1 MHAGSPNTTAPFDA
15 AAIAVLDRLLDGGT
29 LSSADRAV
37 LAELRTRVA
46 DEGMANEPRP
56 SYRELFDAMPD
67 PVTVLDFEGNVV
79 DLNAAALAAFDR
91 GRDDVLGRPI
101 HEVNPDLPRDHM
113 GPVRE
118 ALERGEPYLIEVTNR
133 RNDGTRFPVEVHSA
147 RVVSGGHRWIV
158 AVARD
163 LTTRRGGELRY
174 RELMELVDK
183 GILIRD
189 ADDRVVHAN
198 AAAMRMF
205 DIGSGEAVDAVFRPG
220 LWLVIDENGRE
231 LGEDEL
237 PAGVARRTGRVVEST
252 VLGYYH
258 RERRRLIWVSVTA
271 VPQFA
276 PGTDRVQQVMT
287 LFSDV
292 TALKR
297 DSALFDRAQALAH
310 IGGWEWEPGPDHLY
324 LTEEARRI
332 LGRADAPETMDDLL
346 AVLGESDRR
355 VLRTALDDAI
365 EHGRHVDLELLAT
378 RDDGHSVWI
387 QLIGEIDGGK
397 VLQARLT
404 GTLQDVTERRQ
415 DEETLRVQA
424 RTDPLTTLLNRDAL
438 LSELQERIADPTQTG
453 VAVLYVDLDRFKVV
467 NDLLGHGAGDGLL
480 AAAAKRIQLAVGSEG
495 LTARF
500 GGDEFIVICHTA
512 DDAERPQRLAQAI
525 VDSFEKPF
533 RVHSEDFNITASVG
547 IAVADGSATT
557 APVLIQNADAAMFDS
572 KRRGRNGWQ
581 LFTAR
586 LAEQQLHRLE
596 LENKMR
602 RAIESGEFRLVYQ
615 PQIDLGTGRLIGAE
629 ALIRWKNRTLGE
641 IRPDRFIDHAE
652 TTGEIVGI
660 GGWALREAC
669 RQMREWIDNDVA
681 VPRVAVNVSYR
692 QFLAEDLVGIV
703 RDALAEHDLPGGALE
718 LEFTERV
725 LIEDVPDTLR
735 AFNDLRELG
744 VALSIDDFGEGYS
757 ALNYLRRLPIHGVKI
772 SKLFVEG
779 IPDNASDVAVC
790 RAVAGIAQSLGLDV
804 VAEGV
809 ETDAQ
814 RECLRSMGIGVGQG
828 YLFAPAL
835 QPDEI
840 EARYRS
846 PLETHER

>member
-1 MHAGSPNTTAPFDA
+1 MKRVPQDSTRAVDVGA
-15 AAIAVLDRLLDGGT
+15 ALGHVDRLLQ
-29 LSSADRAV
+29 SADLSGRDRNALQSV
-37 LAELRTRVA
+37 RDTLAAIEA
-46 DEGMANEPRP
+46 DAPASLP
-56 SYRELFDAMPD
+56 TYRELFNAMPD
-67 PVTVLDFEGNVV
+67 PVTVLDMDGVV
-79 DLNAAALAAFDR
+79 LELNDAALRAFR
-91 GRDDVLGRPI
+91 QPRDEVIGRPI
-101 HEVNPDLPRDHM
+101 HELNPDLPRDHM

-118 ALERGEPYLIEVTNR
+118 AVNRGERYLTEVTNKR
-133 RNDGTRFPVEVHSA
+133 ADGTRFPVEVHSA
-147 RVVSGGHRWIV
+147 RLDYDGHRYVV

-163 LTTRRGGELRY
+163 LTSRRSGELRY

-189 ADDRVVHAN
+189 ETDRVVHAN

-205 DIGSGEAVDAVFRPG
+205 EVGDQPVDEAFRREH
-220 LWLVIDENGRE
+220 WLIINEDGRE
-231 LGEDEL
+231 LEADEL
-237 PAGVARRTGRVVEST
+237 PAVLARTTGRVIGST

-258 RERRRLIWVSVTA
+258 RVSRRLIWVSVTA

-276 PGTDRVQQVMT
+276 PDTDRVQQVMT

-297 DSALFDRAQALAH
+297 DSSLFDRAQALAH
-310 IGGWEWEPGPDHLY
+310 IGGWEWEPGQDRLY
-324 LTEEARRI
+324 LTDEAQRI
-332 LGRADAPETMDDLL
+332 LGREPAPRTMDELL
-346 AVLGESDRR
+346 GSLRESDRR
-355 VLRTALDDAI
+355 ELRDALDAALADT
-365 EHGRHVDLELLAT
+365 GELDVEVLAT
-378 RDDGHSVWI
+378 RGDGHSVWI
-387 QLIGEIDGGK
+387 RMIGESDTNQP
-397 VLQARLT
+397 LQARLT

-415 DEETLRVQA
+415 GEETLRVQS

-438 LSELQERIADPTQTG
+438 LSELDVRLADPTQTG

-467 NDLLGHGAGDGLL
+467 NDLLGHAAGDGLL
-480 AAAAKRIQLAVGSEG
+480 ASAAHRIQHAVGSEG

-500 GGDEFIVICHTA
+500 GGDEFLIVCNTR
-512 DDAERPQRLAQAI
+512 DDPGRPQRLAQAI
-525 VDSFEKPF
+525 VDAFNPSF
-533 RVHSEDFNITASVG
+533 RLDDDDFNVTASVG
-547 IAVADGSATT
+547 IALASMPGTT
-557 APVLIQNADAAMFDS
+557 AQALIQNADVAMFES

-581 LFTAR
+581 LFTQPM
-586 LAEQQLHRLE
+586 AEQQQHRLQ
-596 LENKMR
+596 LENKLR
-602 RAIESGEFRLVYQ
+602 RATEKGEFRLVYQ
-615 PQIDLGTGRLIGAE
+615 PQIDLTTGVLVGVE
-629 ALIRWKNRTLGE
+629 ALIRWKNQTLGE
-641 IRPDRFIDHAE
+641 IRPDRFIEHAE
-652 TTGEIVGI
+652 ATGDIVGI

-669 RQMREWIDNDVA
+669 RQMREWLDAGVS

-692 QFLAEDLVGIV
+692 QFLAEDLAGNV
-703 RDALAEHDLPGGALE
+703 RAALEEHRLPGAALE

-735 AFNDLRELG
+735 AFAALRELG

-779 IPDNASDVAVC
+779 VPENDSDVAVC

-809 ETDAQ
+809 ENERQ
-814 RECLRSMGIGVGQG
+814 RECLRQMGIATGQG

-840 EARYRS
+840 EARYGR
-846 PLETHER
+846 LLTTR

>member
-1 MHAGSPNTTAPFDA
+1 MSPRSPDALPASDA
-15 AAIAVLDRLLDGGT
+15 AAIALLDRLLDGRPVSEQDRDTLAALRARIADSGT
-29 LSSADRAV
+29 SEA
-37 LAELRTRVA
+37 
-46 DEGMANEPRP
+46 GRP
-56 SYRELFDAMPD
+56 TYRELFDAMPD
-67 PVTVLDFEGNVV
+67 PVTVLDFDGHVV

-91 GRDDVLGRPI
+91 KRSDVIGRPI

-113 GPVRE
+113 APVRE

-133 RNDGTRFPVEVHSA
+133 RADGMRFPVEVHSA
-147 RVVSGGHRWIV
+147 RVDAAGRPWIV
-158 AVARD
+158 AIARD

-205 DIGSGEAVDAVFRPG
+205 EIGPGDSVEAVFRREH
-220 LWLVIDENGRE
+220 WLVIDENGRE
-231 LGEDEL
+231 LSDSEL
-237 PAGVARRTGRVVEST
+237 PAIVARRTGRVVEST

-258 RERRRLIWVSVTA
+258 RERRRLLWVSVTA

-276 PGTDRVQQVMT
+276 PGTDRVHQVMT

-310 IGGWEWEPGPDHLY
+310 IGGWEWEPGPDRLY
-324 LTEEARRI
+324 LTDEARRI
-332 LGRADAPETMDDLL
+332 LGRAHAPETMSELL
-346 AVLGESDRR
+346 AVLGDGDRR
-355 VLRTALDDAI
+355 LLRVALDDAVA
-365 EHGRHVDLELLAT
+365 HGHHIDLELLAT

-387 QLIGEIDGGK
+387 QLIGENDGRQL
-397 VLQARLT
+397 LQARLT

-438 LSELQERIADPTQTG
+438 LSELQERLADPTQTG
-453 VAVLYVDLDRFKVV
+453 VAVLYIDLDRFKVV

-512 DDAERPQRLAQAI
+512 DDAQRPQRLAQAI
-525 VDSFEKPF
+525 VDAFDECF
-533 RVHSEDFNITASVG
+533 RVHNEDFNITASVG
-547 IAVADGSATT
+547 IAVADATPTT
-557 APVLIQNADAAMFDS
+557 AQSLIQSADAAMFDS

-581 LFTAR
+581 LFTPH
-586 LAEQQLHRLE
+586 LAEQQQHRLE

-602 RAIESGEFRLVYQ
+602 RAIERGEFRLVYQ
-615 PQIDLGTGRLIGAE
+615 PQVDLTTGQVIGAE

-669 RQMREWIDNDVA
+669 RQMREWLDAGVA

-703 RDALAEHDLPGGALE
+703 RDALAEHDLPGAALE

-725 LIEDVPDTLR
+725 LIEDVPDTMR
-735 AFNDLRELG
+735 AFHELRELG

-772 SKLFVEG
+772 SKLFVQG
-779 IPDNASDVAVC
+779 VPDNASDVAVC

-809 ETDAQ
+809 ENDAQ
-814 RECLRSMGIGVGQG
+814 REALRSMGIGVGQG

-840 EARYRS
+840 EARYGR
-846 PLETHER
+846 LMETR

>member
-1 MHAGSPNTTAPFDA
+1 MSPRRPDPPPSADSA
-15 AAIAVLDRLLDGGT
+15 ALALIDRLLAGG
-29 LSSADRAV
+29 AVAAGDRAT
-37 LAELRTRVA
+37 LQALRTRVA
-46 DEGMANEPRP
+46 GAIDGDRTRP
-56 SYRELFDAMPD
+56 SYRTVFDAMPD
-67 PVTVLDFEGNVV
+67 PVTVLDFDGRVV
-79 DLNAAALAAFDR
+79 DLNRAALAALDR
-91 GRDDVLGRPI
+91 ARGDVIGRPI
-101 HEVNPDLPRDHM
+101 HELNPDLPRDHM

-133 RNDGTRFPVEVHSA
+133 RADGTRFPVEVHSA
-147 RVVSGGHRWIV
+147 RIDTDGTSWIV
-158 AVARD
+158 AIARD

-205 DIGSGEAVDAVFRPG
+205 EIGPGDSVETVFLREH
-220 LWLVIDENGRE
+220 WLVIDENGRQ
-231 LGEDEL
+231 LRPDEL
-237 PAGVARRTGRVVEST
+237 PAIRARRTGRVVDST

-258 RERRRLIWVSVTA
+258 RERRRLLWVSVTA

-297 DSALFDRAQALAH
+297 DSALFNRAQALAH
-310 IGGWEWEPGPDHLY
+310 IGGWEWEPGPDRLY
-324 LTEEARRI
+324 LTDEAQRI
-332 LGRADAPETMDDLL
+332 LGRAQAPATVDDLL
-346 AVLGESDRR
+346 TALGESDRR
-355 VLRTALDDAI
+355 LLRGALDDALA
-365 EHGRHVDLELLAT
+365 EGRQLELEVLAT
-378 RDDGHSVWI
+378 REDGHSVWVRI
-387 QLIGEIDGGK
+387 IGEADTREP
-397 VLQARLT
+397 LQARLT
-404 GTLQDVTERRQ
+404 GTLQDVTERHQ

-438 LSELQERIADPTQTG
+438 LSELGERLADPTQTG
-453 VAVLYVDLDRFKVV
+453 VAVLYIDLDRFKVV

-480 AAAAKRIQLAVGSEG
+480 ASAARRIQHAVGSEG

-500 GGDEFIVICHTA
+500 GSDEFIVVCHTS
-512 DDAERPQRLAQAI
+512 DDPERPQRLAGAI
-525 VDSFEKPF
+525 VDAFVDTF
-533 RVHSEDFNITASVG
+533 RVGAEDFTITASVG
-547 IAVADGSATT
+547 IAIADAPDAT
-557 APVLIQNADAAMFDS
+557 AQALIQNADAAMYDS

-581 LFTAR
+581 VFNAR
-586 LAEQQLHRLE
+586 MAEQQQHRLE

-602 RAIESGEFRLVYQ
+602 RAMEQGEFRLVYQ
-615 PQIDLGTGRLIGAE
+615 PQVDLATGLVSGAE
-629 ALIRWKNRTLGE
+629 ALIRWTNRTLGE

-652 TTGEIVGI
+652 ITGDIVGI
-660 GGWALREAC
+660 GSWALREAC
-669 RQMREWIDNDVA
+669 RQMREWRDAGVT

-692 QFLAEDLVGIV
+692 QFLAEDLVAIV
-703 RDALAEHDLPGGALE
+703 RDALAEHGLPGSALE

-735 AFNDLRELG
+735 TFNELRALG

-779 IPDNASDVAVC
+779 VPGNASDVAVC

-804 VAEGV
+804 VAEGI
-809 ETDAQ
+809 ESEAQ
-814 RECLRSMGIGVGQG
+814 RDCLRSMGIGVGQG

-840 EARYRS
+840 EARFGR
-846 PLETHER
+846 LVEAR

>member
-1 MHAGSPNTTAPFDA
+1 
-15 AAIAVLDRLLDGGT
+15 
-29 LSSADRAV
+29 
-37 LAELRTRVA
+37 
-46 DEGMANEPRP
+46 
-56 SYRELFDAMPD
+56 
-67 PVTVLDFEGNVV
+67 
-79 DLNAAALAAFDR
+79 
-91 GRDDVLGRPI
+91 
-101 HEVNPDLPRDHM
+101 
-113 GPVRE
+113 
-118 ALERGEPYLIEVTNR
+118 
-133 RNDGTRFPVEVHSA
+133 
-147 RVVSGGHRWIV
+147 
-158 AVARD
+158 
-163 LTTRRGGELRY
+163 
-174 RELMELVDK
+174 
-183 GILIRD
+183 
-189 ADDRVVHAN
+189 
-198 AAAMRMF
+198 
-205 DIGSGEAVDAVFRPG
+205 
-220 LWLVIDENGRE
+220 VIDENGRE
-231 LGEDEL
+231 LGDDEL
-237 PAGVARRTGRVVEST
+237 PAIVARRTGRVVEST

-258 RERRRLIWVSVTA
+258 RECRRLLWVSVTA

-324 LTEEARRI
+324 LTDEARRI
-332 LGRADAPETMDDLL
+332 LGRADAPGTMHELL
-346 AVLGESDRR
+346 GVLGDSDRR
-355 VLRTALDDAI
+355 LLRAALDDAI
-365 EHGRHVDLELLAT
+365 AHGHHIDLELLAT

-387 QLIGEIDGGK
+387 QLIGENDGRQA
-397 VLQARLT
+397 LQARLT

-438 LSELQERIADPTQTG
+438 LSELQERLTDPTQTG
-453 VAVLYVDLDRFKVV
+453 VAVLYIDLDRFKVV

-480 AAAAKRIQLAVGSEG
+480 ASAAKRIQLAVGSEG

-512 DDAERPQRLAQAI
+512 DDAQRPQRLAQAI
-525 VDSFEKPF
+525 VDAFDESF
-533 RVHSEDFNITASVG
+533 RVHNEDFNITASIG
-547 IAVADGSATT
+547 IAVAEASPTT
-557 APVLIQNADAAMFDS
+557 AQALIQSADAAMFDS

-586 LAEQQLHRLE
+586 LAEQQQHRLE

-602 RAIESGEFRLVYQ
+602 RAIEHGEFRLVYQ
-615 PQIDLGTGRLIGAE
+615 PQINLTTGQVIGAE

-652 TTGEIVGI
+652 TTGDIVGI

-669 RQMREWIDNDVA
+669 RQMREWLDAGVA

-703 RDALAEHDLPGGALE
+703 RDALAEYELPGAALE

-725 LIEDVPDTLR
+725 LIEDVPDTMR
-735 AFNDLRELG
+735 AFHELRELG

-779 IPDNASDVAVC
+779 VPDNASDVAVC

-809 ETDAQ
+809 ENEAQ
-814 RECLRSMGIGVGQG
+814 RECLRSMGIGIGQG

-840 EARYRS
+840 EARYGRL
-846 PLETHER
+846 LETR

>member
-1 MHAGSPNTTAPFDA
+1 MSDA
-15 AAIAVLDRLLDGGT
+15 AALALLDRVIGEADVTEQDRET
-29 LSSADRAV
+29 LAA
-37 LAELRTRVA
+37 LRTRIA
-46 DEGMANEPRP
+46 DDAALPEARP
-56 SYRELFDAMPD
+56 SYRELFQAMPD
-67 PVTVLDFEGNVV
+67 PVTVLDYEGNVV
-79 DLNAAALAAFDR
+79 DLNDAALASFDR
-91 GRDDVLGRPI
+91 TREQIIGRPI
-101 HEVNPDLPRDHM
+101 HQVNPDLPREHM
-113 GPVRE
+113 VPVRE
-118 ALERGEPYLIEVTNR
+118 ALDRRENYLIEVTNR
-133 RNDGTRFPVEVHSA
+133 RADGTRFPVEVHSS
-147 RVVSGGHRWIV
+147 RVDVDGQSWIV
-158 AVARD
+158 GVARD

-205 DIGSGEAVDAVFRPG
+205 GIGAGDAVDAVFRREQ
-220 LWLVIDENGRE
+220 WLVIDENGRE
-231 LGEDEL
+231 LRDDEL
-237 PAGVARRTGRVVEST
+237 PPVVARCTGGVVEST

-310 IGGWEWEPGPDHLY
+310 IGGWEWEPGPDRLY
-324 LTEEARRI
+324 LTDEARRI
-332 LGRADAPETMDDLL
+332 LGRDEPLESMEALL
-346 AVLGESDRR
+346 GVLGDSDRR
-355 VLRTALDDAI
+355 SLRAALDGAI
-365 EHGRHVDLELLAT
+365 ASGEHVDLEVLAS

-387 QLIGEIDGGK
+387 RLIGENDARQ

-438 LSELQERIADPTQTG
+438 LSELQVRLADPTQSG
-453 VAVLYVDLDRFKVV
+453 VAVLYIDLDRFKVV

-480 AAAAKRIQLAVGSEG
+480 AAAAKRIQHAVGSEG

-525 VDSFEKPF
+525 VDAFDASF
-533 RVHSEDFNITASVG
+533 RVHTEDFNITASIG
-547 IAVADGSATT
+547 IAVADGGPVSAE
-557 APVLIQNADAAMFDS
+557 ALIQSADAAMFDS

-586 LAEQQLHRLE
+586 LAEKQQHRLE

-602 RAIESGEFRLVYQ
+602 RAIEHGEFRLVYQ
-615 PQIDLGTGRLIGAE
+615 PQVDLNTGRVIGAE
-629 ALIRWKNRTLGE
+629 ALIRWKNSTLGE

-652 TTGEIVGI
+652 TTGDIVGI

-669 RQMREWIDNDVA
+669 RQMREWIDAGVD

-703 RDALAEHDLPGGALE
+703 RDALAEYELPGPALE

-735 AFNDLRELG
+735 AFHELRQLG

-772 SKLFVEG
+772 SKLFVQGVPE
-779 IPDNASDVAVC
+779 NASDVAVC

-809 ETDAQ
+809 ENDAQ

-840 EARYRS
+840 EARYG
-846 PLETHER
+846 PLVETR